1 MMIGNRIQRATAQVP
16 SNMAEIEQMIKRVP
30 GLEQAGKQIANSIHS
45 AVLQGGSLTRAVA
58 DALHGTWFGHPL
70 HPALT
75 DIPIGAWVLAAG
87 FDAYAGLG
95 GGRQAEHTADTLIA
109 IGVAAAVPTALAG
122 IADYSAI
129 DEDAIAV
136 GTAHAL
142 LNSSGLGLYLLS
154 MWARAR
160 DRRRLGVLLST
171 TALSMVGASAGL
183 GGDLIY
189 RRSVGVNHAPPA
201 TAPADWMAVL
211 PLSEIAEYEA
221 RRVEIDGTPV
231 LIYRDVEAVYAI
243 GAVCTHAGGPLE
255 QGTIDGACVECPW
268 HHSVFD
274 MRDGHV
280 VHGPATLGQPSYQ
293 ARTRDGKIEVRLNPD
308 QAPNLAPAG
317 SEDKAQPEPEQA
329 REIGAD

>member
-1 MMIGNRIQRATAQVP
+1 
-16 SNMAEIEQMIKRVP
+16 MAEVEQLIKRVP
-30 GLEQAGKQIANSIHS
+30 GLEQAGKQLANSIHS
-45 AVLQGGSLTRAVA
+45 AVLQGGSLTRAIA
-58 DALHGTWFGHPL
+58 DVLHGTWFGHPL

-75 DIPIGAWVLAAG
+75 DIPIGAWALASG

-95 GGRQAEHTADTLIA
+95 GGAHAEHTADTLIA
-109 IGVAAAVPTALAG
+109 IGVVAAVPTALAG
-122 IADYSAI
+122 MADYSAM

-142 LNSSGLGLYLLS
+142 LNSAGLGLYLLS
-154 MWARAR
+154 MWARAH
-160 DRRRLGVLLST
+160 DRRGLGVLLST

-183 GGDLIY
+183 GGDMIY

-201 TAPADWMAVL
+201 TEPTDWTAVL
-211 PLSEIAEYEA
+211 PLSEIGEYEA

-231 LIYRDVEAVYAI
+231 LVYRDVERVYAI

-255 QGTIDGACVECPW
+255 QGTFDGACVECPW
-268 HHSVFD
+268 HQSVFD

-293 ARTRDGKIEVRLNPD
+293 ARIRERQIEVRLNPTE
-308 QAPNLAPAG
+308 APNLPPAG
-317 SEDKAQPEPEQA
+317 SEEPESSGSEQA
-329 REIGAD
+329 AEIGA

>member
-1 MMIGNRIQRATAQVP
+1 
-16 SNMAEIEQMIKRVP
+16 MAELEQVIRRIP
-30 GLEQAGKQIANSIHS
+30 GLEQAGKQLAHSIHS
-45 AVLQGGSLTRAVA
+45 AVLQGGSPARAIA

-75 DIPIGAWVLAAG
+75 DIPIGAWVLASG
-87 FDAYAGLG
+87 FDVYARLG
-95 GGRQAEHTADTLIA
+95 GGHYAERTADALIA

-122 IADYSAI
+122 MADYSAI
-129 DEDAIAV
+129 DDDAIAV

-142 LNSSGLGLYLLS
+142 LNSAGLGLYLLS
-154 MWARAR
+154 MWARAKN
-160 DRRRLGVLLST
+160 RRGLGVLLST
-171 TALSMVGASAGL
+171 TALGMVGASAGL

-201 TAPADWMAVL
+201 TVPSDWTAVL
-211 PLSEIAEYEA
+211 RLNEIADYEA
-221 RRVEIDGTPV
+221 RRVEIDGTPILV
-231 LIYRDVEAVYAI
+231 YHDVDAVYAI

-268 HHSVFD
+268 HQSVFD

-293 ARTRDGKIEVRLNPD
+293 ARIRDGQIEIRLHPG

-317 SEDKAQPEPEQA
+317 SEDAADSEPERA
-329 REIGAD
+329 SEIGG